1 MRHDEAEDMGF
12 GMRKERSEPVMV
24 NTSPP
29 ATQRDR
35 WMYEQGRLAERDP
48 RTHADIAWELAEK
61 VRRDLDRQSCP
72 DVFMRIVVESIVKNF
87 TTQPAA
93 QPAPVKP
100 VAWINAEKRTFE
112 WNGPVLWNTPTVA
125 VLDKIPLY
133 TTPPAAQ
140 RRIEE
145 LEAMLERQT
154 ARIVDL
160 QTHIENLEGEE

>member
-35 WMYEQGRLAERDP
+35 WMYEQGLLAERDP

-72 DVFMRIVVESIVKNF
+72 DAFMRIAVESIVKHF
-87 TTQPAA
+87 
-93 QPAPVKP
+93 
-100 VAWINAEKRTFE
+100 
-112 WNGPVLWNTPTVA
+112 
-125 VLDKIPLY
+125 

-140 RRIEE
+140 RQWVGLTDEE
-145 LEAMLERQT
+145 SVEIMRQVPHLTIGGLLAVEAKLKEKNT
-154 ARIVDL
+154 
-160 QTHIENLEGEE
+160 